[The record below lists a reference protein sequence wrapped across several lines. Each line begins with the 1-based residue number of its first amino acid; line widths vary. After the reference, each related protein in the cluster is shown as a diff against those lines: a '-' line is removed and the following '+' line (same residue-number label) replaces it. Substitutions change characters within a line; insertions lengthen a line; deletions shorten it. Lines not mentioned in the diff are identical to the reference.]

1 MSSQERIQP
10 GDTPPSAAQAGRDRD
25 FAERRVRM
33 VMQQLAERGIH
44 DTRVLAAM
52 GRLPR
57 ERFVPVDLWHLV
69 YEDCALPIAENQTI
83 SQPYMAAVLAE
94 ALRLQGHERVL
105 EVGTG
110 SGYQAALLGLLAR
123 RVISVER
130 HPFLAERASVLLR
143 DLGFRNLDV
152 MIGDGSRGWPGEAP
166 YDAIL
171 VTAAAPGVPQGL
183 VSQLAP
189 GGRLVIPVGDA
200 REQTLLRLTRPAA
213 DSPLK
218 QEEIMPC
225 VFVPLIGAQGWQ
237 AAD

>member
-1 MSSQERIQP
+1 MSSQQRAGT
-10 GDTPPSAAQAGRDRD
+10 GDAVSREGQAESENLE
-25 FAERRVRM
+25 ERRARM

-44 DTRVLAAM
+44 DTRVLVAM

-57 ERFVPVDLWHLV
+57 ERFVPADLRHLT

-83 SQPYMAAVLAE
+83 SQPYMSAVMAE
-94 ALRLQGHERVL
+94 ALRLRGNELVL

-110 SGYQAALLGLLAR
+110 SGYQAALLAMLAR

-130 HPFLAERASVLLR
+130 HPFLAERSSVLLR

-152 MIGDGSRGWPGEAP
+152 VIGDGSRGWPGEAP

-171 VTAAAPGVPQGL
+171 VTAAAPGVPDEL
-183 VSQLAP
+183 VRQLAP
-189 GGRLVIPVGDA
+189 GGRLVFPVGDP
-200 REQTLLRLTRPAA
+200 REQTLLRLTRQ
-213 DSPLK
+213 DTDGSIK

-225 VFVPLIGAQGWQ
+225 VFVPLIGAQGWS
-237 AAD
+237 AVD